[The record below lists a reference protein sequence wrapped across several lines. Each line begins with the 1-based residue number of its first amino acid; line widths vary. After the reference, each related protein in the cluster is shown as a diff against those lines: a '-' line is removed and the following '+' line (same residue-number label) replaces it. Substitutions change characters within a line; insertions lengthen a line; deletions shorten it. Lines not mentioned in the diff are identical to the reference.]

1 MSYELKVI
9 NFMGIRKYTSGF
21 SIILSIAAV
30 LSIGIQGFNFGLDF
44 TGGTQL
50 ELLLNKPADIPKIRE
65 VLEEEHLRSPVAVV
79 FGEENNVMIRTQDEM
94 KAKGRDQLA
103 AEVAKLGNGAELKSV
118 NNPPRDLE
126 GYAETI
132 ILANVTEAQLTAAN
146 IFNAERFGKTLYSV
160 GKDQTLTVSI
170 ANPVGT
176 IYGDYLKTKIEA
188 ATGTEIKILGSA
200 SVGSQVGEELMN
212 NGGLGII
219 CAFALVFL
227 YVAIQFQW
235 KFSVGAIVSL
245 VHVTIVTLGCFS
257 FFQWDFD
264 LTVLAAIIALIGYS
278 INDTIVIFDR
288 IRENFRKLR
297 KIDPIE
303 IVNISMTQTL
313 GRSIMTHVT
322 VFLVMAVLFFFGGE
336 ILEGFSK
343 AMMIGVVFG
352 TYSSIYIA
360 ANATVALGIG
370 KEDLMPRAKEGEE
383 GSEVDMAP

>member
-1 MSYELKVI
+1 MTYELKTI

-21 SIILSIAAV
+21 SIILTIVAL
-30 LSIGIQGFNFGLDF
+30 LSITFHGFNFGLDF

-50 ELLLNKPADIPKIRE
+50 ELLLNKPADIPKIRAT
-65 VLEEEHLRSPVAVV
+65 LEEEHLRSPVAVV
-79 FGEENNVMIRTQDEM
+79 FGELNDVMIRTQDEL
-94 KAKGRDQLA
+94 KAKGHDQIS
-103 AEVAKLGNGAELKSV
+103 AEIAKLGNGAELKSV
-118 NNPPRDLE
+118 GNPPRDLE

-132 ILANVTEAQLTAAN
+132 VIANATEEQLTASN
-146 IFNAERFGKTLYSV
+146 IFNAERFGKVFYTTA
-160 GKDQTLTVSI
+160 KDKTVSVAN
-170 ANPVGT
+170 ANPLGAV
-176 IYGDYLKTKIEA
+176 YSNYLKEKIEA
-188 ATGTEIKILGSA
+188 ATDSKIKILS
-200 SVGSQVGEELMN
+200 SETVGSQVGGELLN
-212 NGGLGII
+212 NGGLGIL

-245 VHVTIVTLGCFS
+245 IHVTIVTLGCFS
-257 FFQWDFD
+257 LFQWDFD
-264 LTVLAAIIALIGYS
+264 LNVLAAVLALIGYS

-297 KIDPIE
+297 KMDPID

-322 VFLVMAVLFFFGGE
+322 VFLVMAVLYFFGGE
-336 ILEGFSK
+336 ILAGFSK

-370 KEDLMPRAKEGEE
+370 KEDLMPRAKDEGE
-383 GSEVDMAP
+383 GSEADMAP

>member
-1 MSYELKVI
+1 MAHEIKVI

-21 SIILSIAAV
+21 SIVLTLAAI

-50 ELLLNKPADIPKIRE
+50 ELLLNKPADIPKIRH
-65 VLEEEHLRSPVAVV
+65 VLEEEHLRTPVAVV

-94 KAKGRDQLA
+94 KTKGSDQLA
-103 AEVAKLGNGAELKSV
+103 AEIAKLGNGDELKSV
-118 NNPPRDLE
+118 SNPPRDLE
-126 GYAETI
+126 GYAETLT
-132 ILANVTEAQLTAAN
+132 LANVTEAQLTAAN
-146 IFNAERFGKTLYSV
+146 IFDAERFGKVLYTTA
-160 GKDQTLTVSI
+160 KDQTLSVSI
-170 ANPVGT
+170 ANPLGT
-176 IYGDYLKTKIEA
+176 VYSNYLKTKIEK
-188 ATGTEIKILGSA
+188 ATDSEIKILGSA

-322 VFLVMAVLFFFGGE
+322 VFLVMAVLFVFGGE
-336 ILEGFSK
+336 ILTGFSK

-370 KEDLMPRAKEGEE
+370 KEDLMPRAKEGE
-383 GSEVDMAP
+383 GSEADMAP

>member
-1 MSYELKVI
+1 MTYELKTI

-21 SIILSIAAV
+21 SIILTIIAV
-30 LSIGIQGFNFGLDF
+30 LSIGFHGFNFGLDF

-50 ELLLNKPADIPKIRE
+50 ELLLNKPADIPKIRT

-79 FGEENNVMIRTQDEM
+79 FGEANDVMIRTQDEL
-94 KAKGRDQLA
+94 KTKGRDQIT
-103 AEVAKLGNGAELKSV
+103 AEITKLGNGIEVKSV
-118 NNPPRDLE
+118 GNPPRDLE
-126 GYAETI
+126 GYAETLVI
-132 ILANVTEAQLTAAN
+132 ANATEEQLTASN
-146 IFNAERFGKTLYSV
+146 IFNAERFGKVLYTTA
-160 GKDQTLTVSI
+160 KDNTVSVSV
-170 ANPVGT
+170 ANPLGAV
-176 IYGDYLKTKIEA
+176 YSNYLKSKIEV
-188 ATGTEIKILGSA
+188 ATDSNIKILS
-200 SVGSQVGEELMN
+200 SETVGSQVGGELLN
-212 NGGLGII
+212 NGGLGIL

-257 FFQWDFD
+257 LFQWDFD
-264 LTVLAAIIALIGYS
+264 LNVLAAVLALIGYS

-297 KIDPIE
+297 KMDPIDV
-303 IVNISMTQTL
+303 VNISMTQTL

-336 ILEGFSK
+336 ILAGFSK
-343 AMMIGVVFG
+343 AMMIGVVYG

-370 KEDLMPRAKEGEE
+370 KEDLMPRAKEGE
-383 GSEVDMAP
+383 GSEADMAP

>member
-1 MSYELKVI
+1 MAYELKVI

-21 SIILSIAAV
+21 SIVLTLAAI

-50 ELLLNKPADIPKIRE
+50 ELLLNKPADIPKIRH
-65 VLEEEHLRSPVAVV
+65 VLEEEKLRAPLAVV

-94 KAKGRDQLA
+94 KTKGSNQLA
-103 AEVAKLGNGAELKSV
+103 AEIAKLGSGAELKSV
-118 NNPPRDLE
+118 SNPPRDLE

-132 ILANVTEAQLTAAN
+132 VLANVTEAQLTAAN
-146 IFNAERFGKTLYSV
+146 IFDAERFGKVLYTPA
-160 GKDQTLTVSI
+160 KDQTLSVSI
-170 ANPVGT
+170 ANPLGT
-176 IYGDYLKTKIEA
+176 IYSNYLKTKIEK
-188 ATGTEIKILGSA
+188 ATDSEIKILGSA

-235 KFSVGAIVSL
+235 KFSVGAIISL
-245 VHVTIVTLGCFS
+245 IHVTVVTLGCFT

-322 VFLVMAVLFFFGGE
+322 VFLVMTVLFFFGGE
-336 ILEGFSK
+336 ILHGFSK

-370 KEDLMPRAKEGEE
+370 KEDLMPRAKEGD
-383 GSEVDMAP
+383 GSEADMAP

>member
-1 MSYELKVI
+1 
-9 NFMGIRKYTSGF
+9 MGIRKYTSGF
-21 SIILSIAAV
+21 SIVLTIAAV
-30 LSIGIQGFNFGLDF
+30 LSIGIQNFNFGLDF

-50 ELLLNKPADIPKIRE
+50 ELLLDKPADIPKIRE
-65 VLEEEHLRSPVAVV
+65 VLEHEHLDSPQAVV

-94 KAKGRDQLA
+94 KVKGK
-103 AEVAKLGNGAELKSV
+103 EYFSPEIAKLGNGAELKSV
-118 NNPPRDLE
+118 SNPPRELE
-126 GYAETI
+126 GYAETL

-146 IFNAERFGKTLYSV
+146 VFNAERFGKVLYSTN
-160 GKDQTLTVSI
+160 KDQTLSVSI
-170 ANPVGT
+170 ANPLGT
-176 IYGDYLKTKIEA
+176 IYIEHLKTKLEA
-188 ATGTEIKILGSA
+188 ATASKIKIMGSA

-257 FFQWDFD
+257 FFQWEFD

-297 KIDPIE
+297 KVDPID

-322 VFLVMAVLFFFGGE
+322 VFLVMAVLFLFGGE
-336 ILEGFSK
+336 ILSGFSK

-370 KEDLMPRAKEGEE
+370 KEDLMPRPKEGEE
-383 GSEVDMAP
+383 GSEADMAP

>member
-1 MSYELKVI
+1 MAYELKTI

-21 SIILSIAAV
+21 SIILTIVAV
-30 LSIGIQGFNFGLDF
+30 FSIGFHGFNFGLDF

-50 ELLLNKPADIPKIRE
+50 ELLLNKPADIPKIHK

-79 FGEENNVMIRTQDEM
+79 FGETNDIMIRTQDEL
-94 KAKGRDQLA
+94 KAKGRDQIA
-103 AEVAKLGNGAELKSV
+103 AEVARLGNGAELKSV
-118 NNPPRDLE
+118 GNPPRDVE

-132 ILANVTEAQLTAAN
+132 VIANATQDQLTASN
-146 IFNAERFGKTLYSV
+146 IFNAERFGKVIYNTE
-160 GKDQTLTVSI
+160 KDNTVSVI
-170 ANPVGT
+170 VANPLSA
-176 IYGDYLKTKIEA
+176 IYSNHLKTKIEE
-188 ATGTEIKILGSA
+188 ATDSKIKILS
-200 SVGSQVGEELMN
+200 SETVGSQVGSELMN

-245 VHVTIVTLGCFS
+245 VHVTLVTLGCFS

-297 KIDPIE
+297 KTDPIE

-322 VFLVMAVLFFFGGE
+322 VFLVMTVLYFFGGE
-336 ILEGFSK
+336 ILAGFSK

-370 KEDLMPRAKEGEE
+370 KEDLMPRPKEGD
-383 GSEVDMAP
+383 GSEADMAP

>member
-1 MSYELKVI
+1 MSYELKTI

-21 SIILSIAAV
+21 SIILTIIAI
-30 LSIGIQGFNFGLDF
+30 LSIVFHGFKFGLDF

-50 ELLLNKPADIPKIRE
+50 ELLLNKPADIPKIRIA
-65 VLEEEHLRSPVAVV
+65 LEEEHLRSPVAVV
-79 FGEENNVMIRTQDEM
+79 FGEANDVMIRTQDEL
-94 KAKGRDQLA
+94 KVKGHEKIS
-103 AEVAKLGNGAELKSV
+103 AEIAKLGNGAELKSV
-118 NNPPRDLE
+118 GNPPRDLE
-126 GYAETI
+126 GYAETLI
-132 ILANVTEAQLTAAN
+132 IAGATEEQLTP
-146 IFNAERFGKTLYSV
+146 IFNADRFGKVLYTPKDNTLA
-160 GKDQTLTVSI
+160 VSI
-170 ANPVGT
+170 ANPLSAV
-176 IYGDYLKTKIEA
+176 YSNYLKSKIEA
-188 ATGTEIKILGSA
+188 ATDSKIKILSSE
-200 SVGSQVGEELMN
+200 SVGSQVGGELLN
-212 NGGLGII
+212 NGGLGIL

-264 LTVLAAIIALIGYS
+264 LNVLAAILALIGYS

-297 KIDPIE
+297 KMDPID

-322 VFLVMAVLFFFGGE
+322 VFLVMTVLFFFGGE
-336 ILEGFSK
+336 ILAGFSK
-343 AMMIGVVFG
+343 AMMIGVVYG

-370 KEDLMPRAKEGEE
+370 KEDLMPRSKEGD
-383 GSEVDMAP
+383 GSEADLAP

>member
-1 MSYELKVI
+1 MAYELKTI

-21 SIILSIAAV
+21 SILLTIIAV
-30 LSIGIQGFNFGLDF
+30 FSIGYHGFNLGLDF

-50 ELLLNKPADIPKIRE
+50 ELLLNKPADIPKIHK
-65 VLEEEHLRSPVAVV
+65 VLEEEHLRAPVAVV
-79 FGEENNVMIRTQDEM
+79 FGEANDVMIRTQDEL
-94 KAKGRDQLA
+94 KAKGRDQIA
-103 AEVAKLGNGAELKSV
+103 AEITKLGNGVELKSV
-118 NNPPRDLE
+118 GNPPRDLE
-126 GYAETI
+126 GFAETLVI
-132 ILANVTEAQLTAAN
+132 ANATEEQLTASN
-146 IFNAERFGKTLYSV
+146 IFNAERFGKVIYTPA
-160 GKDQTLTVSI
+160 KDGTVTVAI
-170 ANPVGT
+170 ANPLSAV
-176 IYGDYLKTKIEA
+176 YSNYLKTKIEV
-188 ATGTEIKILGSA
+188 ATDSQIKILS
-200 SVGSQVGEELMN
+200 SETVGSQVGEELLN

-245 VHVTIVTLGCFS
+245 IHVTLVTLGCFS

-297 KIDPIE
+297 KVDPIE

-322 VFLVMAVLFFFGGE
+322 VFLVMTVLFFFGGE
-336 ILEGFSK
+336 ILVGFSK

-360 ANATVALGIG
+360 ANATVALGIA
-370 KEDLMPRAKEGEE
+370 KEDLMPRPKEGE
-383 GSEVDMAP
+383 GSEADAAP

>member
-1 MSYELKVI
+1 MAYEMKTI

-21 SIILSIAAV
+21 SIVLTILAV
-30 LSIGIQGFNFGLDF
+30 LSITFHGFNFGLDF

-79 FGEENNVMIRTQDEM
+79 FGEENDVMIRTQDEL
-94 KAKGRDQLA
+94 KTKGRDQIA
-103 AEVAKLGNGAELKSV
+103 AEISKLGNGAEIKSV
-118 NNPPRDLE
+118 GNPPRDLE
-126 GYAETI
+126 GYSETVV
-132 ILANVTEAQLTAAN
+132 LANVTEQQLSSAK
-146 IFNAERFGKTLYSV
+146 IFDAERFGKVLVTTE
-160 GKDQTLTVSI
+160 KDQTLSVSI
-170 ANPVGT
+170 ANPLGSV
-176 IYGDYLKTKIEA
+176 YSNYLKTKIEA
-188 ATGTEIKILGSA
+188 ATNSEIKILGSA

-212 NGGLGII
+212 NGGLGIL

-245 VHVTIVTLGCFS
+245 IHVTVVTLGCFS
-257 FFQWDFD
+257 LFQWDFD

-297 KIDPIE
+297 KMDPID
-303 IVNISMTQTL
+303 IVIISMTQTL

-322 VFLVMAVLFFFGGE
+322 VFLVMTVLFVFGGE
-336 ILEGFSK
+336 ILSGFSK

-370 KEDLMPRAKEGEE
+370 KEDLMPRAKEGEGGE
-383 GSEVDMAP
+383 ADSAP

>member
-1 MSYELKVI
+1 MAYELKTI

-21 SIILSIAAV
+21 SIILTIIAV
-30 LSIGIQGFNFGLDF
+30 FSIGFHGFNLGLDF

-50 ELLLNKPADIPKIRE
+50 ELLLNKPADIPKIHK
-65 VLEEEHLRSPVAVV
+65 VLEEEHLRAPVAVV
-79 FGEENNVMIRTQDEM
+79 FGESNDIMVRTQDEL
-94 KAKGRDQLA
+94 KAKGRDQIT

-118 NNPPRDLE
+118 GNPPRDLE
-126 GYAETI
+126 GFAETLVI
-132 ILANVTEAQLTAAN
+132 ANASEEQLNASN
-146 IFNAERFGKTLYSV
+146 IFSAERFGKVIYTPA
-160 GKDQTLTVSI
+160 KDGTITVAI
-170 ANPVGT
+170 ANPLSAV
-176 IYGDYLKTKIEA
+176 YSNYLKTKIEV
-188 ATGTEIKILGSA
+188 ATDSKIKILS
-200 SVGSQVGEELMN
+200 SETVGSQVGEELLN
-212 NGGLGII
+212 NGGLGIL

-245 VHVTIVTLGCFS
+245 VHVTLVTLGCFS

-264 LTVLAAIIALIGYS
+264 LTVLAAVIALIGYS

-288 IRENFRKLR
+288 IRENFRKMR

-336 ILEGFSK
+336 ILAGFSK

-370 KEDLMPRAKEGEE
+370 KEDLMPRAKEEGE
-383 GSEVDMAP
+383 GDLAP

>member
-1 MSYELKVI
+1 MTYEIKTI

-21 SIILSIAAV
+21 SIILTIVAL
-30 LSIGIQGFNFGLDF
+30 LSITFHGFNFGLDF

-50 ELLLNKPADIPKIRE
+50 ELLLNKPADIPKIRT

-79 FGEENNVMIRTQDEM
+79 FGENNDVMIRTQDEL
-94 KAKGRDQLA
+94 KAKGRDQITT
-103 AEVAKLGNGAELKSV
+103 EIAKLGNGAELKSV
-118 NNPPRDLE
+118 GNPPRDLE
-126 GYAETI
+126 GYAETLVI
-132 ILANVTEAQLTAAN
+132 ANVTEDQLTASK
-146 IFNAERFGKTLYSV
+146 IFSAERFGKVFYSTAAD
-160 GKDQTLTVSI
+160 KTVSVAI
-170 ANPVGT
+170 ANPVGA
-176 IYGDYLKTKIEA
+176 IYSNYLRSKIEA
-188 ATGTEIKILGSA
+188 ATDSKIKILS
-200 SVGSQVGEELMN
+200 SETVGSQVGGELLN
-212 NGGLGII
+212 NGGLGIL

-257 FFQWDFD
+257 LFQWDFD
-264 LTVLAAIIALIGYS
+264 LNVLAAVLALIGYS

-297 KIDPIE
+297 KMDPID

-336 ILEGFSK
+336 ILAGFSK

-370 KEDLMPRAKEGEE
+370 KEDLMPRAKEGD
-383 GSEVDMAP
+383 GSEADMAP